1 MTFKL
6 LSMSVVTGLLS
17 LFIPFIIVVTFL
29 IGLLPAVL
37 SVITLIIKQSN
48 HKNPRRPIFR
58 PTSIS

>member
-6 LSMSVVTGLLS
+6 LSMSIVTGLLS

-37 SVITLIIKQSN
+37 SVITLFNYKTIKPQ
-48 HKNPRRPIFR
+48 KP
-58 PTSIS
+58 